1 MKELSVFI
9 DEIGVPYVKGRTKY
23 ILKLSATE
31 YGDSNGTRV
40 RITERKCIK
49 RREKSGWIS
58 MML

>member
-31 YGDSNGTRV
+31 YGDSNA
-40 RITERKCIK
+40 
-49 RREKSGWIS
+49 
-58 MML
+58 LQ